1 MYVAVLVSNPGEAL
15 LTPEIVQPVRDRLQG
30 DTISWLADRQACEF
44 LLDSEPD
51 PALIRDIRAR
61 LRRSQVDFCLL
72 PGANRKKRVLFADMD
87 STMILEESLDEL
99 AAHVG
104 IGDEVKKITAAA
116 MNGELEFEEAVQYR
130 VGLLAGLE
138 VSVIDRVVE
147 NRITL
152 APGGQQ
158 LVATMKAHGA
168 YSVLVSGGFDD
179 FTSVVA
185 TRLGFD
191 EFRAN
196 ALLKRDGK
204 LTGEPGTPILGRK
217 SKAKLLTEVTE
228 RLGLRAED
236 VLAVGDGAND
246 LDMLRMAGI
255 GVAHNA
261 KPAVAARSRHVLEFA
276 DLSGL
281 LFLQGYRLDEFQGP
295 GMPADASARRSR

>member
-1 MYVAVLVSNPGEAL
+1 MYVAVLVSNPGVAR
-15 LTPEIVQPVRDRLQG
+15 LTPEIVRPVRDRLNG
-30 DTISWLADRQACEF
+30 GTIRWLADGQACEF
-44 LLDSEPD
+44 PLGGKPG
-51 PALIRDIRAR
+51 AGVIRGIRTR
-61 LRRSQVDFCLL
+61 LHPNQVDLCVV
-72 PGANRKKRVLFADMD
+72 PGANRKKGILFADMD

-116 MNGELEFEEAVQYR
+116 MNGELEFEEAVRYR

-138 VSVIDRVVE
+138 VSVIDRVVD

-152 APGGQQ
+152 APGGQE

-179 FTSVVA
+179 FTRVVA

-191 EFRAN
+191 EYRAN
-196 ALLKRDGK
+196 ALLKRDGR
-204 LTGEPGTPILGRK
+204 LTGEPGTPILGREA
-217 SKAKLLTEVTE
+217 KAEMLSEVTE

-255 GVAHNA
+255 GVAHHA

-295 GMPADASARRSR
+295 GTPAGTSAR

>member
-1 MYVAVLVSNPGEAL
+1 MYIAVLASNPGVAR
-15 LTPEIVQPVRDRLQG
+15 LTPEIVRPVRDRLKG
-30 DTISWLADRQACEF
+30 DTISWLADGQACEF
-44 LLDSEPD
+44 LLGEKPD
-51 PALIRDIRAR
+51 PGAIGDIRTR
-61 LRRSQVDFCLL
+61 LHTCRVDLCVV

-116 MNGELEFEEAVQYR
+116 MNGELEFEDAVRYR
-130 VGLLAGLE
+130 VSLLAELD
-138 VSVIDRVVE
+138 VSVIDHVVK

-152 APGGQQ
+152 APGGLE

-179 FTSVVA
+179 FTRVVA
-185 TRLGFD
+185 ARLGFD
-191 EFRAN
+191 EYRAN

-204 LTGEPGTPILGRK
+204 LTGEPGTPILGREA
-217 SKAKLLTEVTE
+217 KAEMLTEVTE
-228 RLGLRAED
+228 RLELRAKD

-255 GVAHNA
+255 GVALHS

-295 GMPADASARRSR
+295 GTPTNASVGRSR

>member
-1 MYVAVLVSNPGEAL
+1 MYVAVLVSNPGEAR
-15 LTPEIVQPVRDRLQG
+15 LTPEVALPVRDRLQG

-44 LLDSEPD
+44 LLGSEPD

-61 LRRSQVDFCLL
+61 LRRSQVDFCLV

-99 AAHVG
+99 GAHVG

-116 MNGELEFEEAVQYR
+116 MNGELEFEEAVRYR

-138 VSVIDRVVE
+138 VSVIDCVVE

-179 FTSVVA
+179 FTRVVA

-204 LTGEPGTPILGRK
+204 LTGEPGTPILGRE
-217 SKAKLLTEVTE
+217 SKAELLTEVTE

-255 GVAHNA
+255 GVAHHA

>member
-1 MYVAVLVSNPGEAL
+1 MYVAVLVSSPGVAR
-15 LTPEIVQPVRDRLQG
+15 LTPEVVQTVRDHLNG
-30 DTISWLADRQACEF
+30 DTIKWLADGQACEF
-44 LLDSEPD
+44 LLGGKPD
-51 PALIRDIRAR
+51 AGVIRDIRTKLHPR
-61 LRRSQVDFCLL
+61 QVDLCVV
-72 PGANRKKRVLFADMD
+72 PRANRKKKVLFADMD

-116 MNGELEFEEAVQYR
+116 MNGELEFEEAVRYR

-138 VSVIDRVVE
+138 VSAIDHVVE

-152 APGGQQ
+152 APGGQE
-158 LVATMKAHGA
+158 LVSTMKAHGA
-168 YSVLVSGGFDD
+168 HSVLVSGGFDD
-179 FTSVVA
+179 FTRVVA

-191 EFRAN
+191 EFRSN
-196 ALLKRDGK
+196 ALLKRDGR
-204 LTGEPGTPILGRK
+204 LTGEPGTPILGREA
-217 SKAKLLTEVTE
+217 KAEMLMEVTE

-255 GVAHNA
+255 GVALHS
-261 KPAVAARSRHVLEFA
+261 KPAVAAHSRHVLEFA

-281 LFLQGYRLDEFQGP
+281 LFLQGYRLDEFQRP
-295 GMPADASARRSR
+295 

>member
-1 MYVAVLVSNPGEAL
+1 MYVAVLVSNPGVAR
-15 LTPEIVQPVRDRLQG
+15 LTPEIVRPVRDRLNG
-30 DTISWLADRQACEF
+30 GTICWLADGQACEF
-44 LLDSEPD
+44 LLGGKPG
-51 PALIRDIRAR
+51 AGVIRGIRTR
-61 LRRSQVDFCLL
+61 LHPNQVDLCVV

-104 IGDEVKKITAAA
+104 IGEEVKKITAAA
-116 MNGELEFEEAVQYR
+116 MNGELEFEEAVRYR

-138 VSVIDRVVE
+138 VSVIDRVV
-147 NRITL
+147 NNQITL
-152 APGGQQ
+152 APGGRE

-179 FTSVVA
+179 FTRVVA

-191 EFRAN
+191 EYRAN
-196 ALLKRDGK
+196 VLLKRDGR

-217 SKAKLLTEVTE
+217 AKAEMLSEVTE
-228 RLGLRAED
+228 RLGVRADD

-255 GVAHNA
+255 GAAHHA

-295 GMPADASARRSR
+295 GTPAGTSAR

>member
-1 MYVAVLVSNPGEAL
+1 MYVAVLVSNPGVAR
-15 LTPEIVQPVRDRLQG
+15 LTPEIVQPVRDHLNG
-30 DTISWLADRQACEF
+30 DTISWLADGQACEF
-44 LLDSEPD
+44 LLGGKPD
-51 PALIRDIRAR
+51 AGVITDIRTR
-61 LRRSQVDFCLL
+61 LHQRRVDLCVV
-72 PGANRKKRVLFADMD
+72 PGATRKKRVLFADMD

-104 IGDEVKKITAAA
+104 IGDEVSKITAAA
-116 MNGELEFEEAVQYR
+116 MNGELEFEEAVRYR

-138 VSVIDRVVE
+138 VSVIDHVVE

-152 APGGQQ
+152 APGGQE

-168 YSVLVSGGFDD
+168 HSVLVSGGFDD
-179 FTSVVA
+179 FTRVVA

-191 EFRAN
+191 EFRSN
-196 ALLKRDGK
+196 ALLKRGGR
-204 LTGEPGTPILGRK
+204 LTGEPGTPILGREA
-217 SKAKLLTEVTE
+217 KAEMLMEVTE

-255 GVAHNA
+255 GVALHA

-295 GMPADASARRSR
+295 RIRAGASARRPR

>member
-1 MYVAVLVSNPGEAL
+1 MYVAVLVSNPGEAR
-15 LTPEIVQPVRDRLQG
+15 LTPDVVRPVKDRLKG
-30 DTISWLADRQACEF
+30 DTISWLADGQACE
-44 LLDSEPD
+44 LPLGGKPD
-51 PALIRDIRAR
+51 PGVISDIRTR
-61 LRRSQVDFCLL
+61 LHASQVDLCVV

-99 AAHVG
+99 AALVG
-104 IGDEVKKITAAA
+104 IGDEVKRITAAA
-116 MNGELEFEEAVQYR
+116 MNGELEFEEAVRYR

-138 VSVIDRVVE
+138 VSVIDHVVE

-152 APGGQQ
+152 APGGQV

-179 FTSVVA
+179 FTGIVA

-191 EFRAN
+191 EYRAN
-196 ALLKRDGK
+196 SLLKRDGK
-204 LTGEPGTPILGRK
+204 LTGEPGTPILGREA
-217 SKAKLLTEVTE
+217 KAEMLSEVTE
-228 RLGLRAED
+228 RLELRAED

-246 LDMLRMAGI
+246 LDMLRTAGI
-255 GVAHNA
+255 GVALHA

-295 GMPADASARRSR
+295 GTPAGTSAR